1 MLILNMILRITGFTQ
16 EQLANYL
23 NVSRAS
29 LISWL
34 KDDSN
39 MSINSKSII
48 ASAFN
53 FPVSYF
59 DIDLN
64 KDLDVYRVVYSTIFE
79 FWKKQNVVVKD
90 DKENIIN
97 NILNEIESS
106 VSNVCHV
113 DFSNEEIIEGLINGY
128 NPFTGKIF
136 DENHILKDKRVVT
149 SLREL
154 VNQDNKP
161 IIKKEELSNEQLVL
175 FERLRDWRKNKYI
188 EEGYYSA
195 YVVLNDKTLI
205 NICSS
210 NIKSKDDLKSIKGIG
225 PVRYQKYA
233 DELFDII
240 NS

>member
-16 EQLANYL
+16 EQLAKYL

-48 ASAFN
+48 ANAFN

-79 FWKKQNVVVKD
+79 FWKKQNVVIKD
-90 DKENIIN
+90 DKECIIN

-106 VSNVCHV
+106 FSNVRHV

-128 NPFTGKIF
+128 ILLQVKSLKI
-136 DENHILKDKRVVT
+136 
-149 SLREL
+149 
-154 VNQDNKP
+154 
-161 IIKKEELSNEQLVL
+161 II
-175 FERLRDWRKNKYI
+175 F
-188 EEGYYSA
+188 
-195 YVVLNDKTLI
+195 
-205 NICSS
+205 
-210 NIKSKDDLKSIKGIG
+210 
-225 PVRYQKYA
+225 
-233 DELFDII
+233 
-240 NS
+240 